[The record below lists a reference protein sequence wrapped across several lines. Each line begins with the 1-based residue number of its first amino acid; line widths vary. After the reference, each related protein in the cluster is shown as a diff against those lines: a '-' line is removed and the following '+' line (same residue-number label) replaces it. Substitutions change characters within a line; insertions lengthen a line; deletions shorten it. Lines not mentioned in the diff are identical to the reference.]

1 MEKENSEFGRFLK
14 VSNDPD
20 QENEMDDNEKVYNKQ
35 IANDDEWDCL
45 SPPRTFINGVGSRY
59 YNMTYPKKGFA
70 VIFNHYEFLNGNT
83 KRQGTDEDV
92 TKLKKCLKYL
102 QFEVKV
108 HTDLTKDEIETYIT
122 QYSEKNY
129 TNYSSLLIVILTHG
143 DVDTIEAYDTS
154 YHPKIL
160 WNSFTVDR
168 CPTLI
173 GKPKMF
179 FFQCC
184 RGREIDPG
192 YEMVQR
198 DGKQESFL
206 VKLPPEEDFLFVY
219 PTALGFESYRR
230 IDGSFFIQNL
240 CNELEQN
247 AHNQDLITLLTTVSR
262 NVALGENTKQHKQIL
277 CIMSKLTR
285 LIKF

>member
-14 VSNDPD
+14 VLNDPD

-70 VIFNHYEFLNGNT
+70 VIFNHYEFLNGST

-108 HTDLTKDEIETYIT
+108 HTDVTKDEIETYIT
-122 QYSEKNY
+122 QY
-129 TNYSSLLIVILTHG
+129 
-143 DVDTIEAYDTS
+143 TIEAYDTS

-219 PTALGFESYRR
+219 PTALGIF
-230 IDGSFFIQNL
+230 
-240 CNELEQN
+240 
-247 AHNQDLITLLTTVSR
+247 ALI
-262 NVALGENTKQHKQIL
+262 N
-277 CIMSKLTR
+277 
-285 LIKF
+285 F